1 MNLMRTLLVLISFS
15 IIVSPAF
22 AFTSISDEM
31 IPGSADQSMY
41 GEQVPA
47 DIPITFQG
55 QLSEC
60 TDIVTSANFKFYTS
74 DNSGYIKNING
85 FPATLNFDENCAFSK
100 TLWFTSKYHSYYPE
114 GSTAPTYIN
123 FLDITDFKLVIG
135 NDEFGPIPM
144 PAMPKA
150 KLSDVTLN
158 SENLDTSVSEI
169 KVSTAVNFMNW
180 FFPLKEGDIVFSDRS
195 DLLPRTI
202 FSFNALSANTFNIL
216 FMADEDT
223 INYPLLVDSVGV
235 ITTNAVVDG
244 TTSTESII
252 VGNSCIYEEEGAMVF
267 EFGCVQ
273 SEE

>member
-144 PAMPKA
+144 PAMPK
-150 KLSDVTLN
+150 
-158 SENLDTSVSEI
+158 
-169 KVSTAVNFMNW
+169 
-180 FFPLKEGDIVFSDRS
+180 
-195 DLLPRTI
+195 
-202 FSFNALSANTFNIL
+202 
-216 FMADEDT
+216 
-223 INYPLLVDSVGV
+223 
-235 ITTNAVVDG
+235 
-244 TTSTESII
+244 
-252 VGNSCIYEEEGAMVF
+252 
-267 EFGCVQ
+267 
-273 SEE
+273 